1 MVALDIQRPFQVAS
15 LRRASC
21 GFAGKLFTA
30 GGLLS
35 SGNQEVERVVR
46 LVRQKASLSK
56 RVVFLDQSQ
65 RVFHLWHVIHRPF
78 SYAFAVL
85 AVFHIAVVVGLGF
98 LTVGLR

>member
-1 MVALDIQRPFQVAS
+1 MLSV
-15 LRRASC
+15 
-21 GFAGKLFTA
+21 

-35 SGNQEVERVVR
+35 SGNQEVERIVR

-85 AVFHIAVVVGLGF
+85 AIIHIVVVMGLGF
-98 LTVGLR
+98 ARVGLH

>member
-1 MVALDIQRPFQVAS
+1 
-15 LRRASC
+15 
-21 GFAGKLFTA
+21 
-30 GGLLS
+30 
-35 SGNQEVERVVR
+35 VEHVVR

-85 AVFHIAVVVGLGF
+85 AIVHIVVVMGLGF

>member
-1 MVALDIQRPFQVAS
+1 M
-15 LRRASC
+15 
-21 GFAGKLFTA
+21 
-30 GGLLS
+30 
-35 SGNQEVERVVR
+35 EHVVR

-85 AVFHIAVVVGLGF
+85 AIVHIVVVMGLGF